1 MLKKISYVFLTGLV
15 CLLLLQLLEII
26 NLSVETNILSQQ
38 INLLLYLNYTSLF
51 FVVLILLLSI
61 LSTSQKL
68 RSKNFSE
75 SLDSE
80 KNNTAVETNPVQ
92 SVTENEIRLS
102 ALNNKLVPILSKC
115 TTIEEV
121 CSKFLSLICTEYKL
135 AQGILS
141 VRKNDSDEFYIAG
154 TYAYYNEN
162 TGYSFRIGEG
172 ICGQV
177 AKNHQSIILSNIPED
192 YINIVSG
199 LGVASP
205 KFLQIIPII
214 FANDVIAVLE
224 IASFTNDLLQTND
237 LETGVLKQLSNSLNG
252 LR

>member
-1 MLKKISYVFLTGLV
+1 MLKKISYVFLAGLI
-15 CLLLLQLLEII
+15 CLLLLQLLEIS
-26 NLSVETNILSQQ
+26 NLDSEANNFSQQ
-38 INLLLYLNYTSLF
+38 LNLVQYLNYASIF
-51 FVVLILLLSI
+51 FVVVFLLTNFLS
-61 LSTSQKL
+61 LSQKAI
-68 RSKNFSE
+68 SIDKSE
-75 SLDSE
+75 SFDSDA
-80 KNNTAVETNPVQ
+80 NYMAVETQTVQ
-92 SVTENEIRLS
+92 SVSDNEIRLS
-102 ALNNKLVPILSKC
+102 AINNKLILILSKC
-115 TTIEEV
+115 SSIEEV
-121 CSKFLSLICTEYKL
+121 SSKFLSLICTEYKL

-141 VRKNDSDEFYIAG
+141 VRKKDSDEFYISG

-177 AKNHQSIILSNIPED
+177 AKNQQSIVLSNIPED

-199 LGVASP
+199 LGIASP
-205 KFLQIIPII
+205 KFLQVIPII
-214 FANDVIAVLE
+214 YANDVIAVLE